1 MNRAAKRATLFEQ
14 SEDYDAF
21 VEVLGEAVDRFAIAL
36 FAYCIMRNHWH
47 LVLSP
52 RSNGALSRFM
62 HWLTTTHARRWQTF
76 RGLDG
81 QGAVYQGRFKDVP
94 VCDDEHFLWVCRY
107 VERNPVRA
115 TLVDSGADWKW
126 SSLSQRIR
134 EESRPR
140 LAEWPVPIPLD
151 WTTRVNIPQSE
162 AEAEAVRRA
171 IRSGVPLGRKEW
183 STAVS
188 AALGIVPRK
197 PRGRP
202 RKPGSVSSKNDSRP
216 HLPVAD

>member
-1 MNRAAKRATLFEQ
+1 MNRAAKRATLFERP
-14 SEDYDAF
+14 EDYDAF
-21 VEVLGEAVDRFAIAL
+21 VRVLCEAVDRFAVAL
-36 FAYCIMRNHWH
+36 FAYCVMRNHWH

-52 RSNGALSRFM
+52 RSDGALSLFM
-62 HWLTTTHARRWQTF
+62 HWLTTTHARRWQTM

-81 QGAVYQGRFKDVP
+81 QGAVYQGRFKGVP

-115 TLVDSGADWKW
+115 TLVDSSVDWKW

-134 EESRPR
+134 EESCPQ
-140 LAEWPVPIPLD
+140 LAEWPVPIPVD
-151 WTTRVNIPQSE
+151 WTTRVDTPQNE

-171 IRSGVPLGRKEW
+171 IRCGAPLGNDVW
-183 STAVS
+183 S
-188 AALGIVPRK
+188 AAVGADLGIVPGR

-202 RKPGSVSSKNDSRP
+202 RKSLSSKNDSRP
-216 HLPVAD
+216 HLPIGD